1 MLHKTNKINSS
12 KKSIKLSKNKLE
24 NAGEYVDL
32 RNAKLEP
39 FKGIQ
44 IERLERMAKIIR
56 GLIFV
61 TVENAES
68 GHPGGS
74 SSKVEQFLALTMGG
88 SFVFDPAEPKHPG
101 RDRMIWS
108 AGHCTPLLFGGQA
121 IYYEALRRTGRQF
134 SEAVI
139 DCALPEHL
147 LRFRHSDGLPGHAES
162 NYPFCDY
169 STGPSGHGFSAAV
182 GIALSHHASGL
193 STKVWVMMGDAESEE
208 GMTYEARNVAVASGI
223 DNIIVSLDYNHFG
236 IDGPIEEA
244 MSAPYARLW
253 RGFGWNVIEADGHNI
268 NELLYAYDMAGKGF
282 NNNRPTVVIAHT
294 IKGKEYGK
302 LSNTPASHGSP
313 IAHDEYV
320 MLMRKL
326 GFKIK
331 GESGKAAEDLEI
343 VISALLEEDCEYI
356 EKRFAV
362 MSEKLEAEA
371 ELVERMKKNL
381 KGRRLISPCSV
392 ERPKILPPELIFKE
406 GEQISLREAAS
417 FWFAWLMKQS
427 AFFYA
432 GAGDLSGSTGT
443 KKAEQVYGIINAKNS
458 YGRGIRFGIAEQ
470 NMAMMS
476 MALTQDVLPGDF
488 KPVSVFGTYGVFTA
502 MYGHAMHLALINN
515 AINPRMS
522 GFFIALA
529 THDGP
534 ETGEDG
540 PTHQGMYW
548 QSLYSAY
555 PGIKVLKPSDAN
567 ETIEMLFNSLHIG
580 EPVVLAL
587 PRDKATVIRRTGGI
601 PTASSA
607 NVGAYVYA
615 PYKKN
620 GDKKIAIA
628 VCGAKMV
635 ANIIE
640 ALPEIEKKKIDA
652 KIVVVTSPQLFS
664 QFAISDPE
672 KASEIVSKEDKKNLI
687 TVHNGWKGFLDC
699 LFLPAET
706 VKRRIGVS
714 GYLKSGSASEIIAIA
729 GLDPASLVKK
739 IFDSI

>member
-1 MLHKTNKINSS
+1 MKDV
-12 KKSIKLSKNKLE
+12 KKSE
-24 NAGEYVDL
+24 GEYIDL
-32 RNAKLEP
+32 RGAKLAP
-39 FKGIQ
+39 FKNIQ

-61 TVENAES
+61 TVENAQS

-74 SSKVEQFLALTMGG
+74 SSKVEQFLALTLGG
-88 SFVFDPAEPKHPG
+88 SLVFDPAEPKHPG

-121 IYYEALRRTGRQF
+121 LYYEALRRTGRQF

-139 DCALPEHL
+139 GCVLPEQL
-147 LRFRHSDGLPGHAES
+147 LRFRRSDGLPGHAES
-162 NYPFCDY
+162 TYPFCDY
-169 STGPSGHGFSAAV
+169 STGPSGHGFSAAL
-182 GIALSHHASGL
+182 GIALSHHSSAL

-244 MSAPYARLW
+244 MAAPYTNLW
-253 RGFGWNVIEADGHNI
+253 HGFGWNVIEVDGHNI
-268 NELLYAYDMAGKGF
+268 NELLYAYDMARKGF
-282 NNNRPTVVIAHT
+282 KNNRPTVVIAHT

-313 IAHDEYV
+313 IVHDEYIK
-320 MLMRKL
+320 LMRKL
-326 GFKIK
+326 GFSIN
-331 GESGKAAEDLEI
+331 GDSDRAADDLETI
-343 VISALLEEDCEYI
+343 LESLKEEDCEYI

-362 MSEKLEAEA
+362 MSEKLEAEP
-371 ELVERMKKNL
+371 ELIERMKKNL
-381 KGRRLISPCSV
+381 KNRKFVDPCSI
-392 ERPKILPPELIFKE
+392 ERPKALPPELVFNA
-406 GEQISLREAAS
+406 GDNISLRHAAGA
-417 FWFAWLMKQS
+417 WFAWLMKQT

-443 KKAEQVYGIINAKNS
+443 KSAEQVYGIINAKNPF
-458 YGRGIRFGIAEQ
+458 GRGVRYGIAEQ

-476 MALTQDVLPGDF
+476 MALTQDILPGDF

-515 AINPRMS
+515 AINPRTA

-548 QSLYSAY
+548 MSLFSAY

-567 ETIEMLFNSLHIG
+567 ETIETLFGALKNG

-587 PRDKATVIRRTGGI
+587 PREKTPVLKRS
-601 PTASSA
+601 TANPASA
-607 NVGAYVYA
+607 ANDGAYILSA
-615 PYKKN
+615 YKN
-620 GDKKIAIA
+620 SGGKKITIA
-628 VCGAKMV
+628 VCGPKM
-635 ANIIE
+635 IE
-640 ALPEIEKKKIDA
+640 NVLNALPQITKQGIDV
-652 KIVVVTSPQLFS
+652 KVVAVTSPQLFS
-664 QFAISDPE
+664 DLVKVNPKKAEKIISE
-672 KASEIVSKEDKKNLI
+672 SDKKDI
-687 TVHNGWKGFLDC
+687 VTVHNGWKGFLDPI
-699 LFLPAET
+699 FLTHDSVE
-706 VKRRIGVS
+706 RRIGVDK
-714 GYLKSGSASEIIAIA
+714 YLKSGSASEVIALA
-729 GLDPASLVKK
+729 GLDMNSLAKK
-739 IFDSI
+739 IIEAV